1 MRESIAALDWAL
13 ALIMLSSLGSG
24 FVLCWAYCQKRRKVL
39 AAPSGHQPPISVL
52 KPLCGL
58 DEGLYD
64 NLVSF
69 LEQRYPEFELVL
81 GVADPRDP
89 VLGLVERL
97 RRAYPDAPI
106 RLVVHGEDDPGANPK
121 VISLTHMAR
130 LARYELLL
138 VSDSNVRAQPD
149 YLSAVGREMADPR
162 VGLVSNLIVGT
173 GDCSLGA
180 QCENLHLN
188 TFVIGGVC
196 MADWADDPC
205 VVGKSMLMRRD
216 QLAAMGGFESLRRV
230 LAEDYVLG
238 QRYHEAGFRVVLSNH
253 VVATHNRRIGM
264 RRFVARHLR
273 WAQLRRT
280 CAIVPFLLEPLLYS
294 TPFIVLPVLTS
305 EHAGW
310 LGPCGIA
317 LCMRVGLDAV
327 MAKQV
332 SGRWPAV
339 TVLLF
344 LPAKD
349 TLLLCAWTIALVKR
363 SVEWRGHALRI
374 GPGSRLLTP
383 AEQRPS
389 FRERLATVW
398 H

>member
-1 MRESIAALDWAL
+1 MRDSFAGLDWAL

-24 FVLCWAYCQKRRKVL
+24 FVLCWAYRLKRRKL
-39 AAPSGHQPPISVL
+39 RADTSAHRPPISVL

-64 NLVSF
+64 NLLSF
-69 LEQRYPEFELVL
+69 LEQDYPAFELVL
-81 GVADPRDP
+81 GVADPHDP

-97 RRAYPDAPI
+97 RRAHPHAPI

-121 VISLTHMAR
+121 VVSLIHMVRQASH
-130 LARYELLL
+130 ELIL
-138 VSDSNVRAQPD
+138 VSDSNVRAQPG
-149 YLSAVGREMADPR
+149 YLSAIAAEMHDPR

-173 GDCSLGA
+173 GDSSLGA

-205 VVGKSMLMRRD
+205 VVGKSMLMRRA
-216 QLAAMGGFESLRRV
+216 QLAALGGFESLRRV

-238 QRYHEAGFRVVLSNH
+238 QRYHDAGFSVVLSDH
-253 VVATHNRRIGM
+253 AVATHNRELGM
-264 RRFVARHLR
+264 RRFLARHLR
-273 WAQLRRT
+273 WAQLRRS
-280 CAIVPFLLEPLLYS
+280 CAIVPFLLEPLMYS
-294 TPFIVLPVLTS
+294 SPFILLPLFVS
-305 EHAGW
+305 EQARW
-310 LGPCGIA
+310 LGPCA
-317 LCMRVGLDAV
+317 LGLCARIGRDAI
-327 MAKQV
+327 MARQV
-332 SGRWPAV
+332 SGRWPSLS
-339 TVLLF
+339 VLAF

-349 TLLLCAWTIALVKR
+349 VLLLGVWSLALLKR

-374 GPGSRLLTP
+374 GPGSQLLDPTP
-383 AEQRPS
+383 RSPS
-389 FRERLATVW
+389 FRERVATVW